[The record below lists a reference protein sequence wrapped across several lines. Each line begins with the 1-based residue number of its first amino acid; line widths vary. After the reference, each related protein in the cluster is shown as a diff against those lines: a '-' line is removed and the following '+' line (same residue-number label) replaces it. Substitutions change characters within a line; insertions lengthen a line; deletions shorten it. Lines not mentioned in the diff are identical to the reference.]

1 MFTLGSN
8 SVMQIDE
15 IVYDPGRGN
24 TALLTTCIKIG
35 AFRFVSRQVARFNS
49 DAMAV
54 KLPAAT
60 TGMRGTFVGGEV
72 EENRRDS
79 VILLGP
85 APNNALG
92 LPPGAI
98 SVADDFELLGNLN
111 ITSYGVDAYRKLADT
126 VQASANINYV
136 ERAYKGTKSSK
147 EGNTTGVSIGFNY
160 LVNPSVTLGASS
172 NYQISNPTPTP
183 TPIKSRKL
191 PPDRLA

>member
-60 TGMRGTFVGGEV
+60 TGMRGTFVGDEV
-72 EENRRDS
+72 E
-79 VILLGP
+79 
-85 APNNALG
+85 
-92 LPPGAI
+92 
-98 SVADDFELLGNLN
+98 
-111 ITSYGVDAYRKLADT
+111 
-126 VQASANINYV
+126 
-136 ERAYKGTKSSK
+136 
-147 EGNTTGVSIGFNY
+147 
-160 LVNPSVTLGASS
+160 
-172 NYQISNPTPTP
+172 
-183 TPIKSRKL
+183 
-191 PPDRLA
+191 